1 MARADLPEDK
11 YAQEFEC
18 SFDAAIAGSYY
29 GKLMAQAESE
39 RRIASVPHDPAVMV
53 WTGWDQGIRD
63 ATAIWFAQ
71 IVGCEIHII
80 DYYEASGV
88 DLAHYVRHLAR
99 LPYIYAGH
107 IVPHDARARE
117 LGTGKSR
124 IEVME
129 GLGLKNLRI
138 APPHRI
144 EDGIDAVRMFLPK
157 CWFDAG
163 RCARGI
169 EALKLY
175 RSGQD
180 DKLQVPKPN
189 PVHDWTSHAADAF
202 RYLAMTLDSTA
213 SVRTSRDAWSTQS
226 SASSDPSGRTGVRY
240 LSTDTIVRANC
251 ASDRVTFDTTPST
264 SIRLRT
270 SNVCFMRIEHLFK
283 ASKPYVIAGL
293 PDQLIR
299 MAKWVI
305 QARCCAARAS
315 LPARAC
321 PQRSGWLRGRAAAAE
336 GIPCRQSSFSSR
348 SSPLPASCWVR
359 PVRRGRHW
367 PPSAIPI
374 IPSP

>member
-39 RRIASVPHDPAVMV
+39 RRITSVPHDPAVLV

-138 APPHRI
+138 APSHRI

-180 DKLQVPKPN
+180 DKLQVPRPN

-202 RYLAMTLDSTA
+202 RYLAMTLDSTV
-213 SVRTSRDAWSTQS
+213 SVR
-226 SASSDPSGRTGVRY
+226 
-240 LSTDTIVRANC
+240 N
-251 ASDRVTFDTTPST
+251 F
-264 SIRLRT
+264 
-270 SNVCFMRIEHLFK
+270 
-283 ASKPYVIAGL
+283 
-293 PDQLIR
+293 
-299 MAKWVI
+299 
-305 QARCCAARAS
+305 
-315 LPARAC
+315 
-321 PQRSGWLRGRAAAAE
+321 
-336 GIPCRQSSFSSR
+336 SR
-348 SSPLPASCWVR
+348 SLEYPDLGIV
-359 PVRRGRHW
+359 
-367 PPSAIPI
+367 
-374 IPSP
+374 